1 MEFEQYQKENDKITD
16 KNQKDYERELVESLI
31 ITRNNLYV
39 ATKNYEYAED
49 ELIDYYLYKIK
60 AEKAKYN
67 YLLKKAKKNG
77 IILDFIKDINFDD
90 TKVV

>member
-1 MEFEQYQKENDKITD
+1 MDFEQYKKENDKITD
-16 KNQKDYERELVESLI
+16 KNQKDYERDLVESLI
-31 ITRNNLYV
+31 STRNNLYV

-77 IILDFIKDINFDD
+77 IILDFVRDINFDD
-90 TKVV
+90 IKVV